1 MCGIAGLIDH
11 RSVGSEET
19 LACMLSWLQARGPD
33 GIGTYTD
40 GALAIGMRRLSI
52 IDLEHGWQP
61 LRSLDG
67 AIVAFQNGEI
77 YNYRELRQELEKAGF
92 VFTTQSDTEVLAH
105 GYAAWGIEKLLSRL
119 DGMYA
124 LAILDRRSN
133 ELHLARDPFGEK
145 PFFYAAS
152 QGRFA
157 YASQL
162 LAVAALEWVD
172 KTVNDEALNDYLAL
186 HYITGERTIFRGVR
200 RLLPGCRMTL
210 QVDNPEP
217 KIQRYYQL
225 PLDARRRVADDEL
238 ATAVEQAVTSR
249 LVADVPVGIFLSGG
263 LDSSIVAA
271 IAARA
276 QPRVMTFSMG
286 FDSMEHDE
294 SRHAEFL
301 ARHCGT
307 VHHAFRFDT
316 NSFETLLPDVAS
328 ALDEPLGDQAALPL
342 LWLCRE
348 ARKYVKVVLSGEG
361 ADEIFGGYAYYR
373 KALPPGQKGF
383 FRQWQKQPEHASRLE
398 RLIRNPVPD
407 SPSGFP
413 LLTDIAGRERL
424 LRHDVDAQD
433 AYESDLMRW
442 LDTSRDP
449 LQRAMACDL
458 GSWLPDDLLV
468 KFDRM
473 TMDQS
478 IEGRAPF
485 LSRTLVELAMSGYA
499 PDQRMTQTDSKL
511 PLRRIARRWVPTEIL
526 DRPKQ
531 GFVLPMKQW
540 LRSWMEHRGGA
551 AVYFEQRPLP
561 GMDAQEAVRLIEEDL
576 AQGVHRERLI
586 FALVMLA
593 EWWHAAQAKLRNL
606 PKLARPGGGSGF

>member
-11 RSVGSEET
+11 RANSPEET
-19 LACMLSWLQARGPD
+19 LASMLSWLQSRGPD
-33 GIGTYTD
+33 GEGTYVD

-77 YNYRELRQELEKAGF
+77 YNYRELRRELEGRGF
-92 VFTTQSDTEVLAH
+92 SFTTQSDTEVLAH
-105 GYAAWGIEKLLSRL
+105 GYAAWGIEGLLDRL

-124 LAILDRRSN
+124 LAILDRRSG

-152 QGRFA
+152 PGRFA

-172 KTVNDEALNDYLAL
+172 KSVDDEALNDYLAL
-186 HYITGERTIFRGVR
+186 HYVAGEHTIFRGVK

-210 QVDNPEP
+210 RVADP
-217 KIQRYYQL
+217 KPSIERYYRL
-225 PLDARRRVADDEL
+225 RLDSRRKVTDDEL
-238 ATAVEQAVTSR
+238 ARVVEQAVTSR

-263 LDSSIVAA
+263 LDSSVVAA
-271 IAARA
+271 LAAKA

-286 FDSMEHDE
+286 FDSPEHDE
-294 SRHAEFL
+294 SRHAEAL
-301 ARHCGT
+301 ARNCGT
-307 VHHAFRFDT
+307 DHHTFRFDMD
-316 NSFETLLPDVAS
+316 SFETLLPQVAAS
-328 ALDEPLGDQAALPL
+328 LDEPLGDQAALPL

-361 ADEIFGGYAYYR
+361 ADEIFAGYGYYR
-373 KALPPGQKGF
+373 KMLPPATRGLL
-383 FRQWQKQPEHASRLE
+383 SRWRKPPAQGAALE
-398 RLIRNPVPD
+398 RLIHNPVPD

-413 LLTDIAGRERL
+413 LLTDVAGRERL
-424 LRHDVDAQD
+424 LRHDVSEPD
-433 AYESDLMRW
+433 AYERDLMRW
-442 LDTSRDP
+442 LDSSRDP
-449 LQRAMACDL
+449 LQRAMGCDL

-473 TMDQS
+473 TMAQS

-485 LSRTLVELAMSGYA
+485 LSRKLVELAMSGYD
-499 PDQRMTQTDSKL
+499 PHQRMTRTDSKL
-511 PLRRIARRWVPTEIL
+511 PLRRVARRWVPAEIL

-531 GFVLPMKQW
+531 GFVLPMKRW
-540 LRSWMEHRGGA
+540 LSTWMERRGGA
-551 AVYFEQRPLP
+551 AAYFSHRPLP
-561 GMDAQEAVRLIEEDL
+561 GMDVQEAARLVEEDL

-593 EWWHAAQAKLRNL
+593 EWWHEAQARLQAVANR
-606 PKLARPGGGSGF
+606 

>member
-1 MCGIAGLIDH
+1 MCGIAGTIDH
-11 RSVGSEET
+11 RASGSEET
-19 LACMLSWLQARGPD
+19 LASMLSWLQARGPD
-33 GIGTYTD
+33 GVGSYVD

-77 YNYRELRQELEKAGF
+77 YNYRELRRELEGSGF
-92 VFTTQSDTEVLAH
+92 AFMTQSDTEVLAH
-105 GYAAWGIEKLLSRL
+105 GYAAWGIEGLLERL

-124 LAILDRRSN
+124 LAILDRRTD

-145 PFFYAAS
+145 PLFYAAS
-152 QGRFA
+152 PGRFA

-172 KTVNDEALNDYLAL
+172 KAVDDEALNDYLAL
-186 HYITGERTIFRGVR
+186 HYVAGERTLFRGVR

-210 QVDNPEP
+210 QVANPQP
-217 KIQRYYQL
+217 TIKRYYRL
-225 PLDARRRVADDEL
+225 PLDARRRVSDDEL
-238 ATAVEQAVTSR
+238 AKAVEQAVTSR

-263 LDSSIVAA
+263 LDSSVVAA

-286 FDSMEHDE
+286 FNSAEHDE

-301 ARHCGT
+301 ARSCGT
-307 VHHAFRFDT
+307 DHHTFHFDID
-316 NSFETLLPDVAS
+316 SFETLLPEVAS
-328 ALDEPLGDQAALPL
+328 SLDEPLGDQAALPL

-348 ARKYVKVVLSGEG
+348 ASKYVKVVLSGEG
-361 ADEIFGGYAYYR
+361 ADEMFAGYGYYR
-373 KALPPGQKGF
+373 KMLPTAPRGLLT
-383 FRQWQKQPEHASRLE
+383 RWRKQPASGSALE
-398 RLIRNPVPD
+398 RLIQNPVPET
-407 SPSGFP
+407 PSGFP

-424 LRHDVDAQD
+424 IRRDISEPSVHEKDF
-433 AYESDLMRW
+433 MRW

-473 TMDQS
+473 TMAQS

-485 LSRTLVELAMSGYA
+485 LSRRLVELAMSGYA
-499 PDQRMTQTDSKL
+499 PHERMTQTDSKL
-511 PLRRIARRWVPTEIL
+511 PLRRVARRWVPAEIL

-540 LRSWMEHRGGA
+540 LRTWLERRGGA
-551 AVYFEQRPLP
+551 AAYFEQRPLP
-561 GMDAQEAVRLIEEDL
+561 GMDTREAVRLIEEDL

-593 EWWHAAQAKLRNL
+593 EWWYAACKRLSESPA
-606 PKLARPGGGSGF
+606 